1 MITKAKIRKLA
12 GNAAYAKGQ
21 DLYHA
26 HKYWD
31 FEVEESGHFECV
43 TATVKGS
50 GRKQY
55 QVALSYNVAADEV
68 EDIHCEC
75 PAFYEYSGICKHC
88 VAVLLEYRD
97 YSEYMEG
104 MDRQDGQSP
113 YDNIYDEYGDMCEAY
128 DGIYDE
134 YNDMCEAYDDIYDDY
149 DDMCDAYDDADKWLF
164 EQIQTIL
171 GKEQGARRPADR
183 AQRSAGS
190 KTHSAKIKTTPI
202 IKNLLLKQMEKRKQD
217 ILVNGVQNQVSL
229 EPILSVR
236 YNGIYLSFKIGIT
249 QMYVLK
255 DVQVFCQDL
264 DGQAHTRY
272 GKKLEFTHTLEAFKE
287 ADRPLVRFI
296 QHWVKYHHGDYRHD
310 PYNAYY
316 MPKVREM
323 SLSIEELVDFIDI
336 MDGRAFTGEIHGQEE
351 TVWQETREKLPRE
364 LYIDGTDEG
373 IKLRINTLSGYRSRT
388 QYVYFDKGKVY
399 RIPVSELE
407 PIQEFLSCMA
417 GIPNRTIQIAK
428 ADVPIFCRT
437 LLPTLEKFYVCHKQ
451 HFDPTT
457 YGVQA
462 ARFEIYLD
470 APQKDW
476 ITCKALSCY
485 GETKYNIFNASVE
498 SALRDMVGE
507 MEIKQLIAT
516 YATSYDEKESTMNI
530 TEEEKIYELLTE
542 GILKMQAIAEVYVSD
557 AVKRLQVKTPPKVAV
572 GVSVTG
578 DLLELTM
585 QAEDLSQEEL
595 LEFLNKYKRKQRF
608 YRLKNGDFI
617 NVSGEDIETLIDL
630 KENLHLTGREISEG
644 KVAMPKY
651 RALYL
656 DTALKAH
663 PSLRTSKNKAFKE
676 LIRHMKTVEDNDFE
690 VPESLDNV
698 LREYQKRGFL
708 WLKTLKHNG
717 FGGVLADDMGLGKT
731 LQVIAFLLSEYLEAK
746 EGEGKRTL
754 IVCPASLVFNWKNE
768 IEKFAPGLSVQL
780 VIGTMA
786 QRKQLL
792 SQLNERSIVVTSYD
806 LLKRDLEAY
815 EGLTF
820 DYQIIDEAQYIKNH
834 NTQVAK
840 AVKAVEAG
848 FKVALTGTPIENKL
862 SELWS
867 IFDYLMPGFLY
878 SYQRFK
884 EEMEQPVTQENDE
897 AAIMRLQKM
906 IHPFVLRRLKKEVL
920 VDLPDKIEENRTV
933 QLGEEQQKL
942 YNANVQKLKIL
953 LDGQSDE
960 EFKHAKIQIFSELTK
975 LRQICC
981 DPGLLYEDYKAGSEK
996 LEACMELVRNAVD
1009 GGHKVLI
1016 FSQFTSML
1024 DILNQRLEKEGIS
1037 YYTLT
1042 GATPKEKRAQMVAA
1056 FNQDD
1061 TSVFCISLK
1070 AGGTG
1075 LNLTAADM
1083 VIHYDPWWNVAV
1095 QNQATD
1101 RAHRIGQMNVVNVYK
1116 LIAKDTIEENIIKIQ
1131 DLKKKL
1137 ADSVLNGEG
1146 MNTGN
1151 FTKEEILELLR

>member
-12 GNAAYAKGQ
+12 GNAAYAKGK

-26 HKYWD
+26 HRYWD
-31 FEVEESGHFECV
+31 FEVEEREDLEWV

-55 QVALSYNVAADEV
+55 QVELSYDVALDEL
-68 EDIHCEC
+68 EEIHCEC

-88 VAVLLEYRD
+88 VAVLLEYKE
-97 YSEYMEG
+97 YSEYMDEAEP
-104 MDRQDGQSP
+104 QNIQSP
-113 YDNIYDEYGDMCEAY
+113 YGDMYEE
-128 DGIYDE
+128 DDL
-134 YNDMCEAYDDIYDDY
+134 DKVYDDIYDDHDFDKVY
-149 DDMCDAYDDADKWLF
+149 DDTDEWWPNQTEAVLEKAESVIKQADVALRGVGRNTDTVKNQKKGL
-164 EQIQTIL
+164 
-171 GKEQGARRPADR
+171 
-183 AQRSAGS
+183 
-190 KTHSAKIKTTPI
+190 KTTPI
-202 IKNLLLKQMEKRKQD
+202 IKNLLLKQMERRKQG
-217 ILVNGVQNQVSL
+217 ILSNSVQNQVWL
-229 EPILSVR
+229 EPVLSIR
-236 YNGIYLSFKIGIT
+236 YNGIYLSFKIGMT

-255 DVQVFCQDL
+255 DVLAFSQDL
-264 DGQAHTRY
+264 DRQAHTYY

-296 QHWVKYHHGDYRHD
+296 QYWVKYHYAGYNDA
-310 PYNAYY
+310 PYNPYY
-316 MPKVREM
+316 MPKIREM
-323 SLSIEELVDFIDI
+323 SLSIEELMDFLDT
-336 MDGRAFTGEIHGQEE
+336 MDGRAFTGEIQGQKQ
-351 TVWQETREKLPRE
+351 TVWQETTEKLPRTLNIE
-364 LYIDGTDEG
+364 GTDEG
-373 IKLRINTLSGYRSRT
+373 IKLRINALSGYMGRT
-388 QYVYFDKGKVY
+388 QYVYFHKGKVY
-399 RIPVSELE
+399 RIQVRELE

-417 GIPNRTIQIAK
+417 EIPNRTIEIAK
-428 ADVPIFCRT
+428 AEVPVFCRT
-437 LLPTLEKFYVCHKQ
+437 LLPMLEKFYVCHKQ
-451 HFDPTT
+451 NFDPAT
-457 YGVQA
+457 YGVQEA
-462 ARFEIYLD
+462 KFEIYLD

-476 ITCKALSCY
+476 MTCKALACY

-498 SALRDMVGE
+498 SALRDVAGE
-507 MEIKQLIAT
+507 MEIEQLIAR
-516 YATSYDEKESTMNI
+516 YATSYDEKEHTMNI

-557 AVKRLQVKTPPKVAV
+557 AVKRLQVKNPPKVAV
-572 GVSVTG
+572 GVSVSG
-578 DLLELTM
+578 DLLELSM

-617 NVSGEDIETLIDL
+617 NVSGEGIETLMDL
-630 KENLHLTGREISEG
+630 KENLHLTDREISEG
-644 KVAMPKY
+644 KVTMPKY

-690 VPESLDNV
+690 VPESLENV

-731 LQVIAFLLSEYLEAK
+731 LQVIAFLLSEFLETK
-746 EGEGKRTL
+746 EKEGKRTL

-768 IEKFAPGLSVQL
+768 IEKFAPGLPVQL
-780 VIGTMA
+780 VVGTMA
-786 QRKQLL
+786 QRRQIL
-792 SQLNERSIVVTSYD
+792 SQLNEEDIVVTSYD

-815 EGLTF
+815 KGLAF
-820 DYQIIDEAQYIKNH
+820 GYQIIDEAQYIKNH
-834 NTQVAK
+834 NTQAAK
-840 AVKAVEAG
+840 AVKAIEAG

-878 SYQRFK
+878 GYQRFK
-884 EEMEQPVTQENDE
+884 EEMEQPVTQGDDQ
-897 AAIMRLQKM
+897 AVILRLQKM

-933 QLGEEQQKL
+933 QLGGEQQKL

-953 LDGQSDE
+953 LNKQSDE
-960 EFKHAKIQIFSELTK
+960 EFKHAKIQIFSKLTK

-981 DPGLLYEDYKAGSEK
+981 DPGLLYEDYKGGSEK
-996 LEACMELVRNAVD
+996 LEACMELVKNAVD
-1009 GGHKVLI
+1009 GGHKILI

-1024 DILNQRLEKEGIS
+1024 DILQERVKKEGIS
-1037 YYTLT
+1037 FYTLT
-1042 GATPKEKRAQMVAA
+1042 GATPKEKRAQMVAD

-1146 MNTGN
+1146 MNTGS